1 MDNEY
6 LADEPRAPDLFEGK
20 PPPRIEI
27 KGVAAYVVAYAAR
40 SENYRNLDLY
50 YLHAF
55 GSKAAMETIRAFGM
69 EPQGTVLRIE
79 EPAEDEGQAG
89 KVKELKIPPAVRKG
103 WKVHPTV
110 HVDVPGG
117 RVYTTYETV
126 IQHGSVEFNH
136 DPLSKCEWPPE
147 HFVLLARNEEEV
159 PQRFYEKLAARSK
172 LPIHRAFA
180 KPLWDDLGGQ
190 GTPYGQKPDQE
201 AAVPRGCGIRG
212 ECGRRPACKD
222 GQAPRGG
229 GAAALCRGDPGHP
242 RAGQVRG
249 QRRALRGGFVQP
261 QPYGAG
267 RRLLGCRQRELR
279 GGPTGPSLL

>member
-40 SENYRNLDLY
+40 SESYRNLDLY

-55 GSKAAMETIRAFGM
+55 GSKASMETIRAFGM
-69 EPQGTVLRIE
+69 EPQGTILRIE
-79 EPAEDEGQAG
+79 EPAEDEGQADR
-89 KVKELKIPPAVRKG
+89 VKELKIPPAVRKG

-136 DPLSKCEWPPE
+136 DPLSKCEWDPE
-147 HFVLLARNEEEV
+147 HFILLARNEGEV
-159 PQRFYEKLAARSK
+159 PQRFYEKLAARSE

-180 KPLWDDLGGQ
+180 KPLWDDLSEQ
-190 GTPYGQKPDQE
+190 GTPYGRKPIAKLQSHGVVAYEVNVDDDLLAKTVKRLGGEGLLPSAE
-201 AAVPRGCGIRG
+201 AILDIPEPDRFADNAELYEEASFNPNPMVP
-212 ECGRRPACKD
+212 A
-222 GQAPRGG
+222 
-229 GAAALCRGDPGHP
+229 GA
-242 RAGQVRG
+242 
-249 QRRALRGGFVQP
+249 
-261 QPYGAG
+261 Y
-267 RRLLGCRQRELR
+267 
-279 GGPTGPSLL
+279 